1 MALNF
6 PTNPTPGQIHS
17 ESGKA
22 WQWSGTSWDFFSNSI
37 PSSSYSNYSISST
50 AAVSAS
56 YALNSN
62 TSNTSSYADYSFNS
76 TSASYAPNSV
86 TSSYADYSF
95 NSTSASYAL
104 SSSQTCFIGNN
115 NACIAINNPGNTRDG
130 SNVVISA
137 GDSNNCSDCSVCIG
151 CVSIRAGSNSNGYF
165 LSGGDINIISG
176 RTSEFTCKNG
186 NINLTAGACGGGG
199 IGGNINICSPG
210 TSNTSGVVEIR
221 SGLGNSGGSIV
232 VCGDQGVGN
241 GSGGV
246 SISAGNDGNF
256 NNSQASVDITTH
268 WGGGKT
274 GNLNFYTGESNFG
287 GVGDINIYTGN
298 SQHDYFGPP
307 GNINICAG
315 KAESTGGN
323 IILNTSTGM
332 FGNGGNITLCAS
344 VPFAAS
350 AVLNLKSDGTAA
362 ITATAGM
369 SICTCGNGV
378 CDENGH
384 RFVVATTVPVTNGT
398 YCLTGSITVVNG
410 IITAIT

>member
-76 TSASYAPNSV
+76 TSASYA
-86 TSSYADYSF
+86 
-95 NSTSASYAL
+95 L

-115 NACIAINNPGNTRDG
+115 NACIAINNPGNTLDG

-137 GDSNNCSDCSVCIG
+137 GDSNNCSVCIG
-151 CVSIRAGSNSNGYF
+151 CVSIRAGNSNSYC

-176 RTSEFTCKNG
+176 CTGDARCKNG
-186 NINLTAGACGGGG
+186 NINLTAGAGG
-199 IGGNINICSPG
+199 INGLGGNINICSPG
-210 TSNTSGVVEIR
+210 TGNTSGVVEIR
-221 SGLGNSGGSIV
+221 SGNGNSGGSIV
-232 VCGDQGVGN
+232 VCGDQGAGA

-246 SISAGNDGNF
+246 SISAGNDLF
-256 NNSQASVDITTH
+256 FFNSQASVDITTY
-268 WGGGKT
+268 GGGGGRT
-274 GNLNFYTGESNFG
+274 GNLNFHTGESYFG

-298 SQHDYFGPP
+298 SQYDMYGPP
-307 GNINICAG
+307 GNINICAC
-315 KAESTGGN
+315 KAGSTGGN

-332 FGNGGNITLCAS
+332 CGNGGNITLCAS
-344 VPFAAS
+344 VPFASS

>member
-76 TSASYAPNSV
+76 TSASYA
-86 TSSYADYSF
+86 
-95 NSTSASYAL
+95 L

-115 NACIAINNPGNTRDG
+115 NACIAINNPGNTLDG

-137 GDSNNCSDCSVCIG
+137 GDSNNCSVCIG
-151 CVSIRAGSNSNGYF
+151 CVSIRAGNSNGYC

-176 RTSEFTCKNG
+176 CTGDARCKNG
-186 NINLTAGACGGGG
+186 NINLTAGAGG
-199 IGGNINICSPG
+199 INGLGGNINICSPG